1 MVSVTLK
8 ISNDFKALIDKLQWV
23 NWSEIAREEIQ
34 QKLEEEKALAKVK
47 KLVLKSNFTE
57 KDAEELSEKVKKSM
71 HNKLKRDGL
80 V

>member
-47 KLVLKSNFTE
+47 KLVLKSKFTE

-71 HNKLKRDGL
+71 HNKLKQKGL

>member
-34 QKLEEEKALAKVK
+34 QKLEEEKALAK
-47 KLVLKSNFTE
+47 LKNLF
-57 KDAEELSEKVKKSM
+57 
-71 HNKLKRDGL
+71 
-80 V
+80 

>member
-47 KLVLKSNFTE
+47 KLVLKSKFTE

-71 HNKLKRDGL
+71 RNEK